1 MKRLACLAYK
11 PWGLFMLAMVGMVA
25 RGSRGAP
32 PYQGGMLPN
41 FKALFISIL
50 GCIESLSQDLN
61 SLHPKQV
68 YTLNRFNLS
77 P

>member
-25 RGSRGAP
+25 SLGS
-32 PYQGGMLPN
+32 PN

-50 GCIESLSQDLN
+50 GCIESLSKDLN